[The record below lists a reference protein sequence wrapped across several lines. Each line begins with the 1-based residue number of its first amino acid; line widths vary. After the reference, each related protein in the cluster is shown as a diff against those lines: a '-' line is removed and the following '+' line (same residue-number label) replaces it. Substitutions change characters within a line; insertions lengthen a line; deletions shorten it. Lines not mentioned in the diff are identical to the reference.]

1 MVREIESS
9 RPRFIVVDTTW
20 DDVVEPNASASSS
33 GVVVLD
39 EFIRRDYS
47 SVFRA
52 GALTVLARRERLRQ

>member
-20 DDVVEPNASASSS
+20 DDVVETERERLEQRRRRARRIHP
-33 GVVVLD
+33 
-39 EFIRRDYS
+39 RDYS